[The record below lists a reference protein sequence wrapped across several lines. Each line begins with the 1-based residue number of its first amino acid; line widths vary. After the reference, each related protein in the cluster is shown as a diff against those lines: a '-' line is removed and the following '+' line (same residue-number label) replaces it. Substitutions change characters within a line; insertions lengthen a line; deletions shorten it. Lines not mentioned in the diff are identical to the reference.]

1 MNTISKQVKE
11 LAQRS
16 SYLRHPKEVL
26 QEVFKLG
33 YRQLAQPELFL
44 KCWPSGYIRLNPTY
58 GEQPHQDHEALGKI
72 FMAYVDQVAK
82 ASPFEDILT
91 QEYDTYL
98 GDVLGQFCTPNDVSL
113 LIGGLSVVAG
123 GKLSRKVS
131 QGKPYS
137 LYDMCC
143 GGGSLTMGVLS
154 QVHSLYGREGV
165 GLMDIYCEDI
175 DPHMAMLTSL
185 QLTISAIVHNLPY
198 SSLSVRCVNTLTQ
211 KDPVHTLYCIPD
223 TKTYW
228 TMHEPTATDIGEARL
243 IKQRE
248 SSPWDKFMQKLAA

>member
-1 MNTISKQVKE
+1 MTTISKLTKE
-11 LAQRS
+11 LAHKS
-16 SYLRHPKEVL
+16 SHLRHPKEVL

-33 YRQLAQPELFL
+33 YRQLAQPEFFL

-58 GEQPHQDHEALGKI
+58 GGQPHPDHEALAKI
-72 FMAYVDQVAK
+72 FIAYVEQVAK

-91 QEYDTYL
+91 QEYDAYL
-98 GDVLGQFCTPNDVSL
+98 GDTLGQFCTPNDISL
-113 LIGGLSVVAG
+113 LLGGLHTALSADLHE
-123 GKLSRKVS
+123 KLKSG
-131 QGKPYS
+131 QPYT
-137 LYDMCC
+137 LNDFCC

-154 QVHSLYGREGV
+154 QVHTLYGSEGV
-165 GLMDIYCEDI
+165 ALMDIYCEDI

-185 QLTISAIVHNLPY
+185 QLTISAIIHNLPF

-211 KDPVHTLYCIPD
+211 KDPVHAVYCIPD

-228 TMHEPTATDIGEARL
+228 TGHEPTAADFGEARL

-248 SSPWDKFMQKLAA
+248 SSPWDQFMRKLAA